1 MTTLLQGDL
10 RKDPGILRT
19 SAQHNK
25 VMIAPLGQLMASV
38 GVYAPLRREGTIRRV
53 TLCTWSRDPITART
67 GRSNR
72 IVGAVLA
79 LPEESLEPRE
89 HL

>member
-1 MTTLLQGDL
+1 MKPFLPYGVKFVGGLDEATAFSDEHCNSRGRLLRGLRCVMTTLLQGDL

-38 GVYAPLRREGTIRRV
+38 GVYAPSGGK
-53 TLCTWSRDPITART
+53 ARS
-67 GRSNR
+67 G
-72 IVGAVLA
+72 G
-79 LPEESLEPRE
+79 
-89 HL
+89 